1 MRRAWV
7 GLLGFGLVAF
17 MACDA
22 KPSQSTAA
30 AAAETKPAAKTE
42 AQPQTKK
49 VEGHPMVVIKTSKGE
64 IQVELF
70 ADKAP
75 VTVENFL
82 AYVDAGFFDGTV
94 FHRVIPGFMIQGGG
108 FDKTMSQKETRAQ
121 IKNEAANGVKNERGT
136 LAMARTNV
144 IDSATAQFFI
154 NLVDNEFLNHVPNS
168 PDRFGYA
175 VFGKVVKGMDVV
187 DAIAKVRT
195 ARSGM
200 HENVP
205 AEPVVIESAKRL

>member
-30 AAAETKPAAKTE
+30 AAETKPAATTE

-75 VTVENFL
+75 KTVENFL
-82 AYVDAGFFDGTV
+82 AYVDAGFFDGTI
-94 FHRVIPGFMIQGGG
+94 FHRVIDGFMIQGGG
-108 FDKTMSQKETRAQ
+108 FDKAMSQKATRDP
-121 IKNEAANGVKNERGT
+121 IKNEADNGLKNDRGT

-144 IDSATAQFFI
+144 VDSATAQFFI
-154 NLVDNEFLNHVPNS
+154 NLANNDFLNHGS
-168 PDRFGYA
+168 RDFGYA
-175 VFGKVVKGMDVV
+175 VFAKVVKGMDVV

-195 ARSGM
+195 TRSGM
-200 HENVP
+200 HEAVP
-205 AEPVVIESAKRL
+205 AEPVVIESIKRL